1 MKYERPF
8 MIMFSKS
15 SFIEIYEYEEYK
27 ISMLFIQKN
36 MDMSMEFCMQ
46 SPSLRF

>member
-15 SFIEIYEYEEYK
+15 SFIEIYEYKEYK
-27 ISMLFIQKN
+27 ISVLFSQRIL
-36 MDMSMEFCMQ
+36 DMSMEFIYN
-46 SPSLRF
+46 SKI